1 MSKETR
7 DKFVSVRLR
16 TKQEKKQFE
25 DLKRF
30 VGKGKTFSSNS
41 DAVRRSIKLMVKT
54 LEV

>member
-1 MSKETR
+1 MSK

-16 TKQEKKQFE
+16 TEQEKQNFKELQ
-25 DLKRF
+25 RF
-30 VGKGKTFSSNS
+30 VGEGKTFSSDS

>member
-1 MSKETR
+1 MSKVSK

-16 TKQEKKQFE
+16 TKEEKQEFE

-30 VGKGKTFSSNS
+30 VGEGKTFSSSS